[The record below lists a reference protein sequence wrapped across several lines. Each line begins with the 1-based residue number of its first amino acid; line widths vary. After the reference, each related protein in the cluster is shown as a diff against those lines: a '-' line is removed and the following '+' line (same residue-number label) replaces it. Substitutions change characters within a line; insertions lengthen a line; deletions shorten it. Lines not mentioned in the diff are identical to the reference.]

1 MLIQF
6 GVHLLPLLKEA
17 IVVFLHFRDGEL
29 AGGQEFLHGLDW
41 GQVPQ
46 QLFHA
51 HFRASRGVLCGV
63 PLGQGA
69 RQGLLRAVL
78 QGLSVRLVLLGGGR
92 LIVVE
97 SAIRAESDGLKHL
110 GEGEGAVKLIKRGG
124 INVFRVGRELS
135 TPDLSHLGQ
144 RLQAP
149 RELALGAVLRDR
161 VGPVVDAR
169 EVLGGRSPPVQ

>member
-6 GVHLLPLLKEA
+6 GVHLLPLQKEA
-17 IVVFLHFRDGEL
+17 IVVFLHFGDGEL
-29 AGGQEFLHGLDW
+29 AGGQEFLHGLNW
-41 GQVPQ
+41 GEVPQ
-46 QLFHA
+46 QLLHA
-51 HFRASRGVLCGV
+51 NLCASRGVLCGV

-69 RQGLLRAVL
+69 RQGLLRALL
-78 QGLSVRLVLLGGGR
+78 QGFSMRLVLFGGGR

-124 INVFRVGRELS
+124 INVLRVGRELS
-135 TPDLSHLGQ
+135 TPDLPHLGQ

-161 VGPVVDAR
+161 VCPIVDAR
-169 EVLGGRSPPVQ
+169 EILGGRPPPVQ